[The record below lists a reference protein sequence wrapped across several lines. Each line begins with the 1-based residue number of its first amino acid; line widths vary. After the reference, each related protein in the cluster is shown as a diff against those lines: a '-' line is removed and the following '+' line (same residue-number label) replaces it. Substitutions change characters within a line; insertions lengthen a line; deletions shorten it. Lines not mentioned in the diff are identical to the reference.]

1 MGETILETIRL
12 VRTYGGGVQALN
24 GVSIRVPKGE
34 CTAIVG
40 KSGSG
45 KSTLMNIIGCL
56 DAPTSGEVRIR
67 GIPVDYTDTARLI
80 DLRRNE
86 IGFVF
91 QQFNLIPHLSAQ
103 ENVEYPLLFS
113 YRPEKERQESAAA
126 LLARVG
132 LEHRGSH
139 YPGELSGGE
148 QQRVAIARS
157 LINGPAVVLADEPT
171 GNLDSRTSDDILD
184 LIYEINRTEGTTFL
198 IVTHDADLGK
208 RADRMIT
215 IHDGRVVD

>member
-1 MGETILETIRL
+1 MGETILETIRI
-12 VRTYGGGVQALN
+12 VRTYAGGVQALN

-45 KSTLMNIIGCL
+45 KSTLMNILGCL
-56 DAPTSGEVRIR
+56 DAPTSGEVLIR
-67 GIPVDYTDTARLI
+67 GVPVDYTDTARLI

-113 YRPEKERQESAAA
+113 YRPEKERQERAAA
-126 LLARVG
+126 LLTRVG

-148 QQRVAIARS
+148 QQRVAIARA

>member
-1 MGETILETIRL
+1 MKETILETVRL
-12 VRTYGGGVQALN
+12 GRTYGGSVQALKD
-24 GVSIRVPKGE
+24 VSIQIGKGE

-45 KSTLMNIIGCL
+45 KSTLMNILGCL
-56 DAPTSGEVRIR
+56 DAPTSGKVCIR
-67 GIPVDYTDTARLI
+67 GVPVDYTDNGQLI
-80 DLRRNE
+80 SLRRNE

-91 QQFNLIPHLSAQ
+91 QQFNLIAHLSAR

-113 YRPEKERQESAAA
+113 YRPEKERQERASA

-132 LEHRGSH
+132 LEKRGDH

-148 QQRVAIARS
+148 QQRVAIARA
-157 LINGPAVVLADEPT
+157 LINAPAVVLADEPT

-184 LIYEINRTEGTTFL
+184 LIREINREEKTTFL
-198 IVTHDADLGK
+198 IVTHDTDLGE

-215 IHDGRVVD
+215 LHDGEVVI

>member
-1 MGETILETIRL
+1 MKETILETVRL
-12 VRTYGGGVQALN
+12 SRTYGGSVQALKD
-24 GVSIRVPKGE
+24 VSIQIGKGD

-45 KSTLMNIIGCL
+45 KSTLMNILGCL
-56 DAPTSGEVRIR
+56 DTPTSGKVCIR
-67 GIPVDYTDTARLI
+67 GVPVDYTDTARLI
-80 DLRRNE
+80 SLRRNE

-91 QQFNLIPHLSAQ
+91 QQFNLIAHLSAR

-113 YRPEKERQESAAA
+113 YRPEKERQERASA

-132 LEHRGSH
+132 LEHRGDH

-148 QQRVAIARS
+148 QQRVAIARA
-157 LINGPAVVLADEPT
+157 LINAPAVVLADEPT

-184 LIYEINRTEGTTFL
+184 LIREINREEKTTFL
-198 IVTHDADLGK
+198 IVTHDADLGE

-215 IHDGRVVD
+215 LHDGEVVN

>member
-1 MGETILETIRL
+1 MGETILETVRL
-12 VRTYGGGVQALN
+12 VRTYSDSVQALK
-24 GVSIRVPKGE
+24 GVSIQIKRGE
-34 CTAIVG
+34 CTAVVG

-45 KSTLMNIIGCL
+45 KSTLMNILGCL

-67 GIPVDYTDTARLI
+67 GMPVDYADTARLVS
-80 DLRRNE
+80 LRRNE

-91 QQFNLIPHLSAQ
+91 QQFNLIPHLSAR

-113 YRPEKERQESAAA
+113 YRPEKERQERASA

-132 LEHRGSH
+132 LERRGDH

-148 QQRVAIARS
+148 QQRVAIARA
-157 LINGPAVVLADEPT
+157 LINAPAVVLADEPT
-171 GNLDSRTSDDILD
+171 GNLDSRTSDDILS
-184 LIYEINRTEGTTFL
+184 LIREINREEGTTFL
-198 IVTHDADLGK
+198 IVTHDADLGS

-215 IHDGRVVD
+215 LHDGEVV

>member
-12 VRTYGGGVQALN
+12 VRTYAGGVQALD

-34 CTAIVG
+34 CTAVVG

-67 GIPVDYTDTARLI
+67 GVPVDYTDTARLI

-86 IGFVF
+86 IGFIF

-113 YRPEKERQESAAA
+113 YRPEKERQERAAA
-126 LLARVG
+126 LLTRVG

-148 QQRVAIARS
+148 QQRVAIARA
-157 LINGPAVVLADEPT
+157 LMGRPAVVLADEPT

-198 IVTHDADLGK
+198 IVTHDADLGT

>member
-1 MGETILETIRL
+1 MAETILETVRL
-12 VRTYGGGVQALN
+12 VRTYAGGVQALK
-24 GVSIRVPKGE
+24 GVSIQVPKSK
-34 CTAIVG
+34 CTAIIG

-45 KSTLMNIIGCL
+45 KSTLMNILGCL
-56 DAPTSGEVRIR
+56 DAPTSGEVFIR
-67 GIPVDYTDTARLI
+67 GVPVDYTDTARLI

-113 YRPEKERQESAAA
+113 YRPEKERKDHASA

-148 QQRVAIARS
+148 QQRVAIARA
-157 LINGPAVVLADEPT
+157 LISEPAVVLADEPT

-184 LIYEINRTEGTTFL
+184 LIHEINRKEGTTFL
-198 IVTHDADLGK
+198 IVTHDADLG
-208 RADRMIT
+208 DRVDHQIT
-215 IHDGRVVD
+215 LHDGGVI